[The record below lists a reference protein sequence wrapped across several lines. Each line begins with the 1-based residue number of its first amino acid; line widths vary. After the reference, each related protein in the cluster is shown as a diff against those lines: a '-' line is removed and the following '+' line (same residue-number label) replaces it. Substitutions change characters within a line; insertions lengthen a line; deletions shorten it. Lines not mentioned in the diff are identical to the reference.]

1 MRRVCGGC
9 IGNFLVRTPKERPM
23 VCLKKRR
30 KPKALAAPIQKMS
43 LSSATFVM
51 IRSALSSSPGRAKP

>member
-1 MRRVCGGC
+1 MHWQFFGFILKTGV
-9 IGNFLVRTPKERPM
+9 PKERPM